1 MGQTQILMIVLA
13 VIIVGIA
20 VAAGIN
26 MFGKS
31 AVTANRDAVV
41 GDCQSIAS
49 AAMQYYKKPASMG
62 GGERTFTGLNLAKL
76 GWSQFNVNT
85 DGVVGYTLTV
95 VDAQNITIA
104 GTGAESG
111 VTCSLPVNG
120 TTGMGT
126 ATVAP

>member
-20 VAAGIN
+20 VAAGIQ

-31 AVTANRDAVV
+31 AITANRDAVV

-49 AAMQYYKKPASMG
+49 SAMQFYKKPAEMG
-62 GGERTFTGLNLAKL
+62 GGGRAFTGLTLAKAN
-76 GWSQFNVNT
+76 WPASNT
-85 DGVVGYTLTV
+85 NGSYTLTV
-95 VDAQNITIA
+95 VDADNITIA
-104 GTGAESG
+104 GTGVETG

-120 TTGMGT
+120 TTGIGT

>member
-41 GDCQSIAS
+41 GDCNSIAS
-49 AAMQYYKKPASMG
+49 AAMQFYKKPTEMG
-62 GGERTFTGLNLAKL
+62 GGNRTFTGLTLAKL
-76 GWSQFNVNT
+76 NWPASNVN
-85 DGVVGYTLTV
+85 GSYTLTV

-104 GTGAESG
+104 GTGVETG
-111 VTCSLPVNG
+111 VSCSMPVNG
-120 TTGMGT
+120 TTGIGT
-126 ATVAP
+126 PTVAP

>member
-20 VAAGIN
+20 VAAGIQ

-31 AVTANRDAVV
+31 AITANRDAVV

-49 AAMQYYKKPASMG
+49 AAMQYYKKPAEMG
-62 GGERTFTGLNLAKL
+62 GGGQAFTGLTLAKL
-76 GWSQFNVNT
+76 NWSASNAN
-85 DGVVGYTLTV
+85 GSYTLTV
-95 VDAQNITIA
+95 VDASNITVA
-104 GTGAESG
+104 GTGVETG
-111 VTCSLPVNG
+111 VTCSMPVNG
-120 TTGMGT
+120 ATGIGT

>member
-20 VAAGIN
+20 VAAGIQ

-31 AVTANRDAVV
+31 AITANRDAVV

-49 AAMQYYKKPASMG
+49 AAMQYYKKPAEMG
-62 GGERTFTGLNLAKL
+62 GGARTFTGLTLAKL
-76 GWSQFNVNT
+76 GLPASNANASA
-85 DGVVGYTLTV
+85 YTLTV
-95 VDAQNITIA
+95 VDAQNITVA
-104 GTGAESG
+104 GTGVETG
-111 VTCSLPVNG
+111 VSCSMPVNG
-120 TTGMGT
+120 TTGIGA